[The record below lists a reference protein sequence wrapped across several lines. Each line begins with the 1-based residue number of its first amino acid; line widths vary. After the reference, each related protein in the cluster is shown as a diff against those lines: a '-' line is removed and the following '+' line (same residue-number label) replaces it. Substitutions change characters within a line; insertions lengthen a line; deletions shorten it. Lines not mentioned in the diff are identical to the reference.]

1 MSERRNTH
9 GMTTFPELLRTL
21 RMDAGMSL
29 AKLAQHVHYDRTSLA
44 HFETGRRPAPLEVA
58 EAADEALN
66 ADGRLVAVWHREDQ
80 ERREAAAAHRIRAA
94 ALAMSRD
101 LTALADLD
109 ISELQEGVSA
119 TAVDYLASPPAP
131 MMDRAHVLRGEAFE
145 RIRSGHHRPADRS
158 DLYVAAGRLSGVL
171 SYALLDMGDATEA
184 IEHATAA
191 GRCAE
196 FAGDAELSAWVSGT
210 KSLIARFQGDYGRA
224 LEYVRD
230 GYQWVGAGHG
240 TGEARLRCGEA
251 QCLANLGDS
260 RSANAA
266 LDGAELARE
275 RIRRPDSLEGLF
287 GFSRAKQS
295 YYAGSSLIWLQGG
308 HDAERAER
316 EALEAIALWQ
326 SGPVEERSLDDERL
340 AYIYLAT
347 ARVQLDD
354 VEGAAEAL
362 TPVLSLPEED
372 QISWIVKR
380 MERVAGMLGAPR
392 YAGNQTASETVE
404 KINALA
410 A

>member
-1 MSERRNTH
+1 
-9 GMTTFPELLRTL
+9 MTTFPELLRTL

-29 AKLAQHVHYDRTSLA
+29 AKLAQQVHYDRTSL
-44 HFETGRRPAPLEVA
+44 HNFESGRRTAPLEVA
-58 EAADEALN
+58 ELADEVLR
-66 ADGRLVAVWHREDQ
+66 ADGRLMEAWQREDLQ
-80 ERREAAAAHRIRAA
+80 RREAAATHRVRAA
-94 ALAMSRD
+94 ALAMTRD

-109 ISELQEGVSA
+109 IAELQDGVA
-119 TAVDYLASPPAP
+119 VTAVDYLASPPGP

-171 SYALLDMGDATEA
+171 SYALLDMGDSEEA
-184 IEHATAA
+184 LEHATAA

-196 FAGDAELSAWVSGT
+196 FAGDAELAAWVAGT

-260 RSANAA
+260 RAANQA
-266 LDGAELARE
+266 LDGAEAARE

-287 GFSRAKQS
+287 GFSRAKQC

-308 HDAERAER
+308 HDAERAQR
-316 EALEAIALWQ
+316 EALDAIALWQ

-340 AYIYLAT
+340 AHIYLAT

-354 VEGAAEAL
+354 VEGAADAL
-362 TPVLSLPEED
+362 IPVLSLPVEE

-380 MERVAGMLGAPR
+380 MDRVAGMLGAPR

-404 KINALA
+404 QINALA

>member
-1 MSERRNTH
+1 
-9 GMTTFPELLRTL
+9 MTTFPELLRTL

-29 AKLAQHVHYDRTSLA
+29 AKMAQQVHYDRTSLH
-44 HFETGRRPAPLEVA
+44 HFESGRRPAPLEVA
-58 EAADEALN
+58 EIADEVLR
-66 ADGRLVAVWHREDQ
+66 ADGRLVAVWKQEDL
-80 ERREAAAAHRIRAA
+80 ERREAAATHRVRAA

-109 ISELQEGVSA
+109 ITELEAGVAA
-119 TAVDYLASPPAP
+119 TAVDYLASPPGP

-145 RIRSGHHRPADRS
+145 RIRSGHHRAGDRS

-171 SYALLDMGDATEA
+171 SYALLDMGDADQA
-184 IEHATAA
+184 LEHATAA

-196 FAGDAELSAWVSGT
+196 YAGDAELAAWVAGT
-210 KSLIARFQGDYGRA
+210 KSLIARFEGDYGRA

-230 GYQWVGAGHG
+230 GYQWVGSGHG

-251 QCLANLGDS
+251 QCLANLGNS
-260 RSANAA
+260 RAANLA
-266 LDGAELARE
+266 LDGAEAARE
-275 RIRRPDSLEGLF
+275 RISRPDSLSGLF

-295 YYAGSSLIWLQGG
+295 YYAGSSLIWLEGG
-308 HDAERAER
+308 HDAERAAR
-316 EALEAIALWQ
+316 EAIEAIALWQ
-326 SGPVEERSLDDERL
+326 SGPAEDRSLDDERL
-340 AYIYLAT
+340 AYVYLAT

-354 VEGAAEAL
+354 VEGAADAL
-362 TPVLSLPEED
+362 IPVLSLPVED

-380 MERVAGMLGAPR
+380 MDRVAGMLGAPR

>member
-1 MSERRNTH
+1 
-9 GMTTFPELLRTL
+9 MTTFPELLREWRLT
-21 RMDAGMSL
+21 AHMSL
-29 AKLAQHVHYDRTSLA
+29 ADLAQRVRYDRTSL
-44 HFETGRRPAPLEVA
+44 HNFETGRRPTPLCVA
-58 EAADEALN
+58 EAADEATGAN
-66 ADGRLVAVWHREDQ
+66 GALVAAWQGEDAA
-80 ERREAAAAHRIRAA
+80 RREAAATHRVRAA

-109 ISELQEGVSA
+109 IAELQDGVA
-119 TAVDYLASPPAP
+119 VTTVDYLASPPGP

-145 RIRSGHHRPADRS
+145 RLRSGHHRPTDRS

-171 SYALLDMGDATEA
+171 SYALLDMGDADEA
-184 IEHATAA
+184 LTHANAA

-196 FAGDAELSAWVSGT
+196 LAGDAELAAWVAGT
-210 KSLIARFQGDYGRA
+210 QSLIARFQGDYGRA

-275 RIRRPDSLEGLF
+275 RIRRPDSLDGLF

-308 HDAERAER
+308 HDAERAAR
-316 EALEAIALWQ
+316 EAVEAITLWQ

-362 TPVLSLPEED
+362 TPVLSLPVEE

-380 MERVAGMLGAPR
+380 MDRVAGMLGAPR

-404 KINALA
+404 RINALA

>member
-1 MSERRNTH
+1 
-9 GMTTFPELLRTL
+9 MTTFPELLRTL
-21 RMDAGMSL
+21 RMQAGLSL
-29 AKLAQHVHYDRTSLA
+29 AGLAQHVHYDRTSL
-44 HFETGRRPAPLEVA
+44 HHYETGRRPAPLEVA
-58 EAADEALN
+58 EAADEVLRAG
-66 ADGRLVAVWHREDQ
+66 GRLVQEWQREDR
-80 ERREAAAAHRIRAA
+80 ERRETAATHRVRAA

-109 ISELQEGVSA
+109 ISELQDGVSA

-131 MMDRAHVLRGEAFE
+131 MMDRAHALRGEAFE
-145 RIRSGHHRPADRS
+145 RLRSGHHRPQDRS

-171 SYALLDMGDATEA
+171 SYALLDMGDAEEA
-184 IEHATAA
+184 LEHAVAA

-196 FAGDAELSAWVSGT
+196 FAGDAELAAWVAGT

-230 GYQWVGAGHG
+230 GYQWVGSGHG

-251 QCLANLGDS
+251 QCLANLGNS
-260 RSANAA
+260 RAANAA
-266 LDGAELARE
+266 LDGAEEARD
-275 RIRRPDSLEGLF
+275 RIRRPDTLEGLF

-316 EALEAIALWQ
+316 EATTAIELWQ
-326 SGPVEERSLDDERL
+326 SGPAAERSLDDERL
-340 AYIYLAT
+340 AHIYLAT

-354 VEGAAEAL
+354 VEGAADAIR
-362 TPVLSLPEED
+362 PVLSLPVEE

-380 MERVAGMLGAPR
+380 ADRLAGMLSAPR
-392 YAGNQTASETVE
+392 YAGNSTAEETVDA
-404 KINALA
+404 INALA

>member
-1 MSERRNTH
+1 
-9 GMTTFPELLRTL
+9 MTTFPELLREWRLT
-21 RMDAGMSL
+21 AHMSL
-29 AKLAQHVHYDRTSLA
+29 ADLAQRVRYDRTSL
-44 HFETGRRPAPLEVA
+44 HNFETGRRPAPLCVA
-58 EAADEALN
+58 EAADEATGAN
-66 ADGRLVAVWHREDQ
+66 GALVAQWQEEDQ
-80 ERREAAAAHRIRAA
+80 ARREAAVTHRTRAA

-109 ISELQEGVSA
+109 ITELEAGVAA
-119 TAVDYLASPPAP
+119 TAVDYLSSPPGP

-145 RIRSGHHRPADRS
+145 RIRSGHHRAGDRS

-171 SYALLDMGDATEA
+171 SYALLDMGDSDQAL
-184 IEHATAA
+184 EHATAA

-196 FAGDAELSAWVSGT
+196 YAGDAELAAWVAGT
-210 KSLIARFQGDYGRA
+210 KSLIARFEGDYGRA

-230 GYQWVGAGHG
+230 GYQWVGSGHG

-251 QCLANLGDS
+251 QCLANLGNS
-260 RSANAA
+260 RAANLA
-266 LDGAELARE
+266 LDGAEVARE
-275 RIRRPDSLEGLF
+275 RVRRPDSLSGLF

-295 YYAGSSLIWLQGG
+295 YYAGSSLIWLEGG
-308 HDAERAER
+308 HDAERAAR
-316 EALEAIALWQ
+316 EALEAISLWR
-326 SGPVEERSLDDERL
+326 SGPPEDRSLDDERL

-354 VEGAAEAL
+354 VEGAADAL
-362 TPVLSLPEED
+362 IPVLSLPVEA

-380 MERVAGMLGAPR
+380 MDRVAGMLGAPR
-392 YAGNQTASETVE
+392 YAGNQTASDTVE

>member
-1 MSERRNTH
+1 
-9 GMTTFPELLRTL
+9 MTTFPELLREW
-21 RMDAGMSL
+21 RMAAHLSL
-29 AKLAQHVHYDRTSLA
+29 ADLAQQVRYDRTSLS
-44 HFETGRRPAPLEVA
+44 HFETGRRPTPLSVA
-58 EAADEALN
+58 EAADEATGAN
-66 ADGRLVAVWHREDQ
+66 GALVDQWHREDR
-80 ERREAAAAHRIRAA
+80 ERREAAAAHRTRAA

-131 MMDRAHVLRGEAFE
+131 MMDRAHTMRGEAFE
-145 RIRSGHHRPADRS
+145 RLRSGHHRPQDRS
-158 DLYVAAGRLSGVL
+158 DLYAAAGRLSGVL
-171 SYALLDMGDATEA
+171 SYAMLDMGDAEEA
-184 IEHATAA
+184 LEHATAA

-196 FAGDAELSAWVSGT
+196 YAGDAELAAWVAGT

-230 GYQWVGAGHG
+230 GYQWVGSGHG

-260 RSANAA
+260 RAANAA
-266 LDGAELARE
+266 LDAAEQARE
-275 RIRRPDSLEGLF
+275 RIRRPDTLGGLF

-308 HDAERAER
+308 HDAERAAR
-316 EALEAIALWQ
+316 EATEAIALWQ
-326 SGPVEERSLDDERL
+326 SGPADERSLDDERL
-340 AYIYLAT
+340 AHIYLAT

-354 VEGAAEAL
+354 VEGAADAIR
-362 TPVLSLPEED
+362 PILSLPVED

-380 MERVAGMLGAPR
+380 ADRLAGMLSAPR
-392 YAGNQTASETVE
+392 YAGCRTAEETVE
-404 KINALA
+404 AINALA

>member
-1 MSERRNTH
+1 
-9 GMTTFPELLRTL
+9 MTTFPELLREWRL
-21 RMDAGMSL
+21 AAHMSL
-29 AKLAQHVHYDRTSLA
+29 ADLAQRVRYDRTSL
-44 HFETGRRPAPLEVA
+44 HHYETGRRPAPLSVA
-58 EAADEALN
+58 EAADEATGAN
-66 ADGRLVAVWHREDQ
+66 GALVEQWHREDA

-145 RIRSGHHRPADRS
+145 RLRSGHHRPQDRS

-171 SYALLDMGDATEA
+171 SYALLDMGDADEA
-184 IEHATAA
+184 LEHATAA

-196 FAGDAELSAWVSGT
+196 FAGDAELAAWVAGT

-230 GYQWVGAGHG
+230 GYQWVGHGQG

-260 RSANAA
+260 RAANAA
-266 LDGAELARE
+266 LDGAEQARE
-275 RIRRPDSLEGLF
+275 RIRRPDSLSGLF

-308 HDAERAER
+308 HDAERAAR
-316 EALEAIALWQ
+316 EATAAIELWEA
-326 SGPVEERSLDDERL
+326 GPVEERSLDDERL
-340 AYIYLAT
+340 AHIYLAT

-354 VEGAAEAL
+354 VEGAADAIR
-362 TPVLSLPEED
+362 PVLSLPVEE

-380 MERVAGMLGAPR
+380 AERLAGMLSAPR
-392 YAGNQTASETVE
+392 YAGNQTAAETVE
-404 KINALA
+404 AINALA

>member
-1 MSERRNTH
+1 
-9 GMTTFPELLRTL
+9 MTTFPERLRQLRLL
-21 RMDAGMSL
+21 AGMSMPEF
-29 AKLAQHVHYDRTSLA
+29 AQRVHYDRTSLH
-44 HFETGRRPAPLEVA
+44 HFESGRRTTPADVA
-58 EAADEALN
+58 EKADEVLGAN
-66 ADGRLVAVWHREDQ
+66 GQLVALWRREDLD
-80 ERREAAAAHRIRAA
+80 RRAAAAAHRTRAA

-109 ISELQEGVSA
+109 ISELQEGVEA

-131 MMDRAHVLRGEAFE
+131 MMDRAHALRGETFE
-145 RIRSGHHRPADRS
+145 RLRSGHFRPGDRT

-171 SYALLDMGDATEA
+171 AYALLDLGDAEEA
-184 IEHATAA
+184 HEHAIAA

-196 FAGDAELSAWVSGT
+196 FAGDSELAAWVAGT
-210 KSLIARFQGDYGRA
+210 RSLISRFQGDYGRA
-224 LEYVRD
+224 LEHIQD

-260 RSANAA
+260 RAANSA
-266 LDGAELARE
+266 LDEAEAARD

-308 HDAERAER
+308 HDAERAAR
-316 EALEAIALWQ
+316 EATAAIELWQ
-326 SGPVEERSLDDERL
+326 AGPEVERSLDDERL
-340 AYIYLAT
+340 AHIYLAT

-354 VEGAAEAL
+354 VEGAADAIR
-362 TPVLSLPEED
+362 TILSLPEEE

-380 MERVAGMLGAPR
+380 ADRLAGMLGAPR
-392 YAGNQTASETVE
+392 YAGNRTAAETVAA
-404 KINALA
+404 INALA